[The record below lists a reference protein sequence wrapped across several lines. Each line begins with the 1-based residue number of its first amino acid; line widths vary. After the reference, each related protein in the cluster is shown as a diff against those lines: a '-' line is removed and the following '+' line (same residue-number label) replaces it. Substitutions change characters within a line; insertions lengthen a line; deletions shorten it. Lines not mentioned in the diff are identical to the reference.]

1 MPHRILISNYMNNL
15 GDGLAILGF
24 SVMATIES
32 FTVSDLT
39 GPHALLLAALGVV
52 GILWRNNAERD
63 KKDEAR
69 AIADNTARDKRHT
82 EMMDM
87 QKANAADLKQITVS
101 SIRANVAT
109 AAAVKTLVKELER
122 RPCAANLPKIRV
134 AEQTD
139 ES

>member
-1 MPHRILISNYMNNL
+1 MISNYANNL

-24 SVMATIES
+24 SVMAMIES
-32 FTVSDLT
+32 FSVADLT
-39 GPHALLLAALGVV
+39 GPHALLLAAIAVV
-52 GILWRNNAERD
+52 VILWRNNSERD

-69 AIADNTARDKRHT
+69 AIADNIARDKRHT

-87 QKANAADLKQITVS
+87 QKANAADLKQITIS

-134 AEQTD
+134 SEQD
-139 ES
+139 NEG